1 MFKLAQWFLGAFT
14 TIATFFAKFVT
25 RRFAI
30 ALSGTTVL
38 IAMTATTFAVIH
50 GLVAGMASTISS
62 QPILMGMSALMPDNL
77 EICISVYYSARIT
90 LWAFNFNKD
99 LLHMYMGGI

>member
-50 GLVAGMASTISS
+50 GLIAGMAASITNPSLLI
-62 QPILMGMSALMPDNL
+62 GMSALMPDNL
-77 EICISVYYSARIT
+77 EICISVYFSARVT
-90 LWAFNFNKD
+90 LWAYNLNKD